1 MLIIQG
7 FCIQQIIRDQDED
20 LVLVGKSVNTL
31 KHMSYKIGDELDQ
44 QAVML
49 DDLGQE
55 MDTVDTKLDGV
66 MKKIAKLTHMD
77 DGMLYLSL
85 SLCRVVVALHL
96 SISLLGKVQ
105 RFIFFSRERKSQECG
120 RKSRDRAKLTFILC
134 ILP

>member
-1 MLIIQG
+1 MAASSSTRYTRLRTNEEDEPSGSAFEEIIMKQE
-7 FCIQQIIRDQDED
+7 QIIRDQDED

-55 MDTVDTKLDGV
+55 MDTVDAKLDSV

-77 DGMLYLSL
+77 DDKRQCKMIMILS
-85 SLCRVVVALHL
+85 VV
-96 SISLLGKVQ
+96 
-105 RFIFFSRERKSQECG
+105 IFF
-120 RKSRDRAKLTFILC
+120 LLIVLILF
-134 ILP
+134 

>member
-1 MLIIQG
+1 MAASSSTRYSRLKTNDDDEPSSSAFEEILMKQE
-7 FCIQQIIRDQDED
+7 QIIRDQDED

-49 DDLGQE
+49 DDLGQD

-77 DGMLYLSL
+77 DDKRQCKVIMILS
-85 SLCRVVVALHL
+85 VV
-96 SISLLGKVQ
+96 
-105 RFIFFSRERKSQECG
+105 IFF
-120 RKSRDRAKLTFILC
+120 LLIVL
-134 ILP
+134 IVL